1 MNFEAQSIQ
10 NEYFYQLDHLSS
22 FNPKSILLKE
32 YELCIQYLSQGC
44 ESKHIMI

>member
-22 FNPKSILLKE
+22 FNPESILLKE
-32 YELCIQYLSQGC
+32 YELCICDKNVNLNTL
-44 ESKHIMI
+44 